1 MKLCIVFVTLLTI
14 CDTVFGDIETDF
26 QYGFQYTTW
35 TFGQILEETAED
47 FENLDYLE
55 SSALLNTYSV
65 KFDQGDYNVAVNY
78 VADKVL
84 DDDEFYKNL
93 RIVIGLPLFNNWRW
107 TISGSS
113 GSFDWDVDN
122 NGSVEEI
129 QTDYRESKIGVIRE
143 GDVLDIVIGVS
154 QYYLQRPSVIDGG
167 SIGIVEIE
175 AINVM
180 YEQYSSTYAQPVS
193 GGFTHFGFGLGRAT
207 ISDSVMGDDVSS
219 SLILELG
226 GGYKYSLVDKDNFD
240 VLLVVGVEF
249 QGQIYTGFEGE
260 SGNGHIDHHWNVF
273 ANLQIF
279 F

>member
-1 MKLCIVFVTLLTI
+1 MKVCIVFVTLLSL

-26 QYGFQYTTW
+26 QYGVQYTKW

-65 KFDQGDYNVAVNY
+65 KFNQGDYNIAVNY

-93 RIVIGLPLFNNWRW
+93 RIVIGFPLFNNWRW

-113 GSFDWDVDN
+113 GSFDWDVN
-122 NGSVEEI
+122 NHGSVEEI
-129 QTDYRESKIGVIRE
+129 QTGYRESKIGVIRE
-143 GDVLDIVIGVS
+143 GEELDIVIGVS
-154 QYYLQRPSVIDGG
+154 QYYLQRPSVIDGDV
-167 SIGIVEIE
+167 IGIVEIK

-180 YEQYSSTYAQPVS
+180 YEQYSSAYGRPVS
-193 GGFTHFGFGLGRAT
+193 GGFTHFGFGLGRAK
-207 ISDSVMGDDVSS
+207 ISDSVMGTDVSS

-226 GGYKYSLVDKDNFD
+226 GGYKYSLVDKDHFD

-249 QGQIYTGFEGE
+249 QGQIYTGFEEE
-260 SGNGHIDHHWNVF
+260 SGNVHIDHHWNVF
-273 ANLQIF
+273 SHLQIF